1 MGLCAGWAERERDRS
16 RVIVVNGDGVRQA
29 GLLGDHD
36 ERDGGE
42 GDTVDTE
49 HREDVAGWCWGCWQ
63 VVVGVWVCD
72 MR

>member
-1 MGLCAGWAERERDRS
+1 M
-16 RVIVVNGDGVRQA
+16 RQA